1 MNTYST
7 GERGAALL
15 EYVLLL
21 GLIAVLGIAGLR
33 SAGPAVSS
41 AFDDAGRA
49 LGDQSASVV
58 DSPADGPTPI
68 GSSAGRE
75 FPGGGYAGGGKG
87 KK

>member
-1 MNTYST
+1 MNTKAT
-7 GERGAALL
+7 RERGAAVL

-33 SAGPAVSS
+33 SAGPAVGS
-41 AFDDAGRA
+41 AFDDAAVA
-49 LGDQSASVV
+49 LDGEVGLVVESPVGAGILSSVDV
-58 DSPADGPTPI
+58 
-68 GSSAGRE
+68 R